1 MTTRGG
7 RWVVALGLV
16 GCSPAAEAT
25 LPEDDAETGVEDP
38 ADTGLEDESSTGAD
52 GGASSGSDDSGQGE
66 SGDESS
72 TGEPAVCGNGIVED
86 GEGCDEESAACRSD
100 CQRPCTL
107 ALEVLRDDDAEYAA
121 VALDENGI
129 PQVAGTEIVEEDAN
143 SFVVALDGELEEGE
157 RRVLQATESFEVARA
172 IAAHEG
178 GELTIARV
186 RDDVGA
192 GGLTV
197 DVLRY
202 DDAGLLWSL
211 DGGSAVGPTWGYGDA
226 GATALPNGG
235 VAVTS
240 THFAE
245 EGGRHIWIGRV
256 APDGSLTETI
266 LDAMAGDP
274 AFDRGYEVVAGP
286 EGGLTVAGT
295 RASAM
300 GGIGV
305 SDPLVVQLDADNNE
319 LWSWSTWTGATNLQL
334 EPTGAAIDG
343 SGRTAFIFDQNHGTI
358 PTLHALIV
366 VFEPDGKVAWSLDT
380 DDLDEDARS
389 GGALAYDESDR
400 LFSFGNALSAAGGY
414 SNRRPRIT
422 AFDGEGAVL
431 CDEAL
436 NEATGGIS
444 DAAFAPDGDII
455 AVGDWVDEDFNF
467 HPAAFEIRGFE

>member
-16 GCSPAAEAT
+16 GCSPATEAT
-25 LPEDDAETGVEDP
+25 LPEDGGETGVEDP
-38 ADTGLEDESSTGAD
+38 AETGLEDASSTGAD
-52 GGASSGSDDSGQGE
+52 GEASSGSDDAAQDE

-72 TGEPAVCGNGIVED
+72 TGEVAVCGNGIVED
-86 GEGCDEESAACRSD
+86 GEGCDDDTAACRSD

-107 ALEVLRDDDAEYAA
+107 ALEVLRDDDAVYAG
-121 VALDENGI
+121 VALDEDGVA
-129 PQVAGTEIVEEDAN
+129 QVAGTELLEEDAN
-143 SFVVALDGELEEGE
+143 SFVVALDDQLEEGE
-157 RRVLQATESFEVARA
+157 RRVLQATEAFEVARE
-172 IAAHEG
+172 ITAHEG

-186 RDDVGA
+186 RDDVGI
-192 GGLTV
+192 GGLTI

-211 DGGSAVGPTWGYGDA
+211 DGGSTVGPTWGYGDA
-226 GATALPNGG
+226 GATALPDGG

-240 THFAE
+240 THLAP
-245 EGGRHIWIGRV
+245 EGGRHVWVGRI
-256 APDGSLTETI
+256 AADGSLTEVI

-274 AFDRGYEVVAGP
+274 PYDRGYELVAGP
-286 EGGLTVAGT
+286 DGVITVAGT

-300 GGIGV
+300 GGLGV
-305 SDPLVVQLDADNNE
+305 SDPLVVRLDADNDE
-319 LWSWSTWTGATNLQL
+319 VWSWSVWTGATNLQL

-343 SGRTAFIFDQNHGTI
+343 AGRTAFIFDQDHNHI
-358 PTLHALIV
+358 PTHHALIV
-366 VFEPDGKVAWSLDT
+366 VFEPDGKVAWTLDT
-380 DDLDEDARS
+380 DEIDDDARY
-389 GGALAYDESDR
+389 GGALAYDASDR

-422 AFDGEGAVL
+422 AFDGEGAIL

-436 NEATGGIS
+436 NEATGTIA
-444 DAAFAPDGDII
+444 DAVFTPAGDVV
-455 AVGDWVDEDFNF
+455 AVGDWVEDFDF